1 MYNLKGSAQLKLQK
15 VAKTDERTGIRVV
28 TDTNGN
34 DRYCVAL
41 GTFWAG
47 GHPEHIGRCIDVI
60 MVNGAVLRCVLGDV
74 KQEEHTKNNKY
85 GKTNND
91 VLEFIVD
98 TRKLPPGVHGDVS
111 MCAEEFEGDVKEM
124 IVYDEWIEGFGK

>member
-1 MYNLKGSAQLKLQK
+1 M
-15 VAKTDERTGIRVV
+15 

-98 TRKLPPGVHGDVS
+98 TRKLPQGVHGDVS